1 MLLFGVVFMVCVCS
15 VLSGFELHCYCS
27 LLFVCVVAVW
37 LCWCLGLILCVLF
50 VFGLFVFSYG
60 MHSWLC
66 CCMGLLSLFCVLC
79 GCVVRL

>member
-37 LCWCLGLILCVLF
+37 LLC
-50 VFGLFVFSYG
+50 
-60 MHSWLC
+60 LC
-66 CCMGLLSLFCVLC
+66 CCGLFCVCLC
-79 GCVVRL
+79 LFVVFVVCVCGLCVWLLCF